1 MFRDHR
7 GILKETAKDEDSQP
21 RQMVLPRCRNFRCP
35 HRGGTSLLGRPTE
48 IVLRPPG
55 IPCRV
60 RIRIGTTD
68 EGAYQQVLLEQQY
81 AIDLPV
87 SPSVIVDAGANVGTT
102 SIYFAHRYPK
112 ARIIAIKA
120 EASNF
125 ALLSRNVQPYAR
137 ITPIHAALW
146 SQDGEMSLSLPEADT
161 GSFEKWAFFVH
172 EGPGV
177 PVRTISLRSVMNEMK
192 ITSIDVLKVDI
203 EGAEKEVFESCDWI
217 DAVGCVIIELHVV
230 PSRDAAPRWLSYAG
244 LLHVAKG
251 RDDHL
256 LRQA

>member
-1 MFRDHR
+1 MKIPSRAKWYYRVAGISGVLIAAAHR
-7 GILKETAKDEDSQP
+7 
-21 RQMVLPRCRNFRCP
+21 F
-35 HRGGTSLLGRPTE
+35 LGRPTE

-112 ARIIAIKA
+112 ARIIAIEA

-177 PVRTISLRSVMNEMK
+177 PVRTISMRSVMNEMK

-217 DAVGCVIIELHVV
+217 DAVGCVMIELHDRSK
-230 PSRDAAPRWLSYAG
+230 PGCSAAVSSVMQG
-244 LLHVAKG
+244 FSMSQKG
-251 RDDHL
+251 ETTIYC
-256 LRQA
+256 RQA